1 MKKIYGM
8 ALLLLSLFFVPVQAA
23 PDVSTY
29 QAYRN
34 STYDTQRAY
43 LQRIAQ
49 HQARMMNDMEQKLT
63 QQQWQTTAISIMV
76 FIMVGFGL
84 VLSGLQFYLDF
95 RRGGSSSVSFKFG
108 GGSFELSST
117 VIGIGILA
125 LSFWFFQTYVEKVYD
140 VKVMTVAPI
149 DITTFGIDR

>member
-49 HQARMMNDMEQKLT
+49 YQARMMNDMEQKLT
-63 QQQWQTTAISIMV
+63 QQQWQTTAIS
-76 FIMVGFGL
+76 IMVGFGL

-140 VKVMTVAPI
+140 LKVMTVAPI

>member
-1 MKKIYGM
+1 MKKIYGL
-8 ALLLLSLFFVPVQAA
+8 ALLMLSLLFVPVQATSDA
-23 PDVSTY
+23 STY

-34 STYDTQRAY
+34 STYDIQRAY

-63 QQQWQTTAISIMV
+63 QQQWQTSAISVMV